1 MTDVRKL
8 AIALS
13 VSSGLVCNAGLAVEL
28 ASYGG
33 WLDPRGWLRSALSL
47 SYEGNL
53 PTWYSS
59 GLLWTAALSLGLCGR
74 RAESEQVRWWLLAA
88 LFMLMSLDEAI
99 SLHEHLGGAEFH
111 GVLYFSWV
119 LPGALLV
126 AAFGVAYLR
135 FWLRLP
141 RPTRRGFA
149 WAFALYVGGA
159 LGMEFPLGAWFEAHG
174 DENLGYA
181 LIDAV
186 EESLEI
192 CGLSVFLVAI
202 LRHLEQHR
210 KIPSGESPS
219 DAIKEDTCEGSSF
232 V

>member
-1 MTDVRKL
+1 MVKPDARKL
-8 AIALS
+8 AFALF
-13 VSSGLVCNAGLAVEL
+13 VSSGLVCVAGLLVEL
-28 ASYGG
+28 ARYRGG
-33 WLDPRGWLRSALSL
+33 LDPEAWLRSALSL

-59 GLLWTAALSLGLCGR
+59 GLLWTAALGLGLCGA
-74 RAESEQVRWWLLAA
+74 RADGREQTRWKVLAA

-99 SLHEHLGGAEFH
+99 SLHEHLGGAELH

-119 LPGALLV
+119 VPGALLTAILV
-126 AAFGVAYLR
+126 ATYLS
-135 FWLRLP
+135 FWLHLP

-149 WAFALYVGGA
+149 LAFALYVGGA
-159 LGMEFPLGAWFEAHG
+159 LGMELPLGAWFEVHG

-181 LIDAV
+181 LLDAV

-202 LRHLEQHR
+202 VRHLGR
-210 KIPSGESPS
+210 ESTV
-219 DAIKEDTCEGSSF
+219 D
-232 V
+232 

>member
-1 MTDVRKL
+1 MVKPDARTL
-8 AIALS
+8 ALALF
-13 VSSGLVCNAGLAVEL
+13 VISGLVCGAGLAVEL
-28 ASYGG
+28 ARYGG
-33 WLDPRGWLRSALSL
+33 RLDPEAWLRSALSL

-59 GLLWTAALSLGLCGR
+59 GLLWTAGLGLGLCGAR
-74 RAESEQVRWWLLAA
+74 DEGREQARWWMLAA

-99 SLHEHLGGAEFH
+99 SLHEHLGGAELH

-119 LPGALLV
+119 VPGALLT
-126 AAFGVAYLR
+126 AAFAVTYLG

-149 WAFALYVGGA
+149 CAFGLYVGGA
-159 LGMEFPLGAWFEAHG
+159 LGMELPLGAWFEAHG

-181 LIDAV
+181 LLDAV

-202 LRHLEQHR
+202 LRHLE
-210 KIPSGESPS
+210 PPEALTLAG
-219 DAIKEDTCEGSSF
+219 
-232 V
+232 